1 MWRPSLLALAIL
13 TATGGLALADQ
24 DTEARLR
31 EALRTATSQL
41 RALEDERTALQ
52 ARIAVA
58 EKERDALKAQVAAT
72 RDQLA
77 NARKDTAA
85 EAGKVAELETRA
97 SEQATAL
104 DRVQGV
110 LGQCRTAN
118 DKAVTIG
125 KSLEEEGRRL
135 SAELDGQRG
144 RAESCEAKNIEL
156 YRVGSEILDAYAG
169 VGLGDVVAT
178 REPFLGL
185 KRVELENLVQDYR
198 DKLADGKVKP

>member
-1 MWRPSLLALAIL
+1 MWRPFVLALALL
-13 TATGGLALADQ
+13 TASGGLASADQ
-24 DTEARLR
+24 DTETRLR
-31 EALRTATSQL
+31 EALRTATGQL
-41 RALEDERTALQ
+41 RALEDERAALQ
-52 ARIAVA
+52 ARISVA

-72 RDQLA
+72 KDQLA
-77 NARKDTAA
+77 AARKETAA

-97 SEQATAL
+97 GEQAGAL
-104 DRVQGV
+104 DRMQGV
-110 LGQCRTAN
+110 LGQCRSAN
-118 DKAVTIG
+118 DKAISLG

-144 RAESCEAKNIEL
+144 RADACEAKNIAL

-198 DKLADGKVKP
+198 DKLADAKVKP